1 MAHADDPDAALAR
14 ARQRLARSRQA
25 LLEQMRMGGNAQT
38 KPAPG
43 DSHQA
48 GLWPWLLQAWQ
59 NHPARLA
66 VQALAPLLRERTRQ
80 NPWQVLAL
88 SGLLGGALVLL
99 RPWRLLPMG
108 ALLMTAARSVPLSQL
123 LSAWLQQAHHDPTA
137 SAQAQEQPKK
147 QPQEQPQE
155 QPHEHPREKPQ
166 DQAADTGSRR
176 PH

>member
-25 LLEQMRMGGNAQT
+25 LLEQMRMGGNAQA

-43 DSHQA
+43 DGHQA
-48 GLWPWLLQAWQ
+48 GLWSWLLQAWQ

-108 ALLMTAARSVPLSQL
+108 ALLMTAARTVPLSQL
-123 LSAWLQQAHHDPTA
+123 LSAWLQQAHHDPKA
-137 SAQAQEQPKK
+137 SAQAQEQP
-147 QPQEQPQE
+147 
-155 QPHEHPREKPQ
+155 HDHPRGKPQ
-166 DQAADTGSRR
+166 DQGVDTGSRR

>member
-48 GLWPWLLQAWQ
+48 GLWSWLLQAWQ

-108 ALLMTAARSVPLSQL
+108 ALLMTAARTVPLSQL

-137 SAQAQEQPKK
+137 SAQTQD
-147 QPQEQPQE
+147 
-155 QPHEHPREKPQ
+155 HPREKPQ
-166 DQAADTGSRR
+166 DQGADTGSRR

>member
-66 VQALAPLLRERTRQ
+66 VQARAPLLREHTRRH
-80 NPWQVLAL
+80 PWQVLAL

-108 ALLMTAARSVPLSQL
+108 ALLMTAARTVPLSQL

-137 SAQAQEQPKK
+137 SAQTQD
-147 QPQEQPQE
+147 
-155 QPHEHPREKPQ
+155 HPREKPQ
-166 DQAADTGSRR
+166 DQGADTGSRR

>member
-1 MAHADDPDAALAR
+1 MAHADHPDAALAR

-25 LLEQMRMGGNAQT
+25 LLEQMRMGGNAQA

-43 DSHQA
+43 DGHQA
-48 GLWPWLLQAWQ
+48 GLWSWLLQAWQ

-66 VQALAPLLRERTRQ
+66 VQALAPLLREHTRQ

-108 ALLMTAARSVPLSQL
+108 ALLMTAARTVPLSQL
-123 LSAWLQQAHHDPTA
+123 LSAWLQQAHHDPKA
-137 SAQAQEQPKK
+137 SAQAQEQP
-147 QPQEQPQE
+147 
-155 QPHEHPREKPQ
+155 HDHPREKPQ

>member
-66 VQALAPLLRERTRQ
+66 VQALAPLLREHTRRH
-80 NPWQVLAL
+80 PWQVLAL
-88 SGLLGGALVLL
+88 SGLLGGAVMLL
-99 RPWRLLPMG
+99 RPWRLLPLG
-108 ALLMTAARSVPLSQL
+108 AVLMTAARTVPLAQV
-123 LSAWLQQAHHDPTA
+123 LSAWLHRAQQGQAGSEQAHERRHERGHERRYEQTHD
-137 SAQAQEQPKK
+137 QGG
-147 QPQEQPQE
+147 
-155 QPHEHPREKPQ
+155 
-166 DQAADTGSRR
+166 DQGSRR
-176 PH
+176 SD

>member
-25 LLEQMRMGGNAQT
+25 LLEQMRMGGNAQA

-43 DSHQA
+43 DGHQA

-66 VQALAPLLRERTRQ
+66 VQALAPLLREHTRRH
-80 NPWQVLAL
+80 PWQVLAL

-108 ALLMTAARSVPLSQL
+108 ALLMTAARTVPLSQL

-137 SAQAQEQPKK
+137 SAQTQD
-147 QPQEQPQE
+147 
-155 QPHEHPREKPQ
+155 HPREKPQ
-166 DQAADTGSRR
+166 DQGADTGSRR